1 MVNRLHLINIKP
13 LAAVIGIEKENTN
26 EPKQTNPYITEC
38 CRPNGIHRLSAFNLT
53 GKCGA
58 ANRRIQ

>member
-26 EPKQTNPYITEC
+26 EPSVLGEANVAQEAHLSV
-38 CRPNGIHRLSAFNLT
+38 CR
-53 GKCGA
+53 
-58 ANRRIQ
+58 Q

>member
-26 EPKQTNPYITEC
+26 EPTRT
-38 CRPNGIHRLSAFNLT
+38 
-53 GKCGA
+53 
-58 ANRRIQ
+58 